1 LYGIIFISSFEYYF
15 SFSHKI
21 IVCCGCGSHRQLI
34 IQDTRMV
41 NPHQAALKDALLACS
56 LEQMHEFYVELKL
69 YLEELGVTNFVTLDH
84 IKNNGVAARKKMAT
98 QLNTH
103 VKVRPYPA
111 SYGRMIR
118 GQLPGMSG
126 IKITLCGDKGKYFAY
141 TCGFTEVRGHE
152 LLMEGIHRSMVRHV
166 KRMFNFLYKRHLDGH
181 PLRHCSTVEVQGLAC
196 IVVSP
201 DDSIEDTFKKC
212 TRTLEPTRL
221 YGIADYKI
229 LLIKPVGVKNAGAT
243 ALTNNRLANL
253 EVLGLAFGKKTAA
266 FTKLGGTTKKVESC
280 HYCHVVQD
288 KTRSS
293 QCLLKCAGC
302 KMVYYCCKDHQRKDW
317 SLHKKFCKHKKNEF
331 AKTKAEQY
339 EFFFGR
345 RPSPRELEEWEDCC
359 ETLAK

>member
-1 LYGIIFISSFEYYF
+1 MTNARIYVARL
-15 SFSHKI
+15 
-21 IVCCGCGSHRQLI
+21 
-34 IQDTRMV
+34 
-41 NPHQAALKDALLACS
+41 NPHRHQDALKDALLACS
-56 LEQMHEFYVELKL
+56 LEQMHEFYVENKPFF
-69 YLEELGVTNFVTLDH
+69 EAVGVTKNFVTLDD

-103 VKVRPYPA
+103 LKVRPYPA
-111 SYGRMIR
+111 SYGQMIR

-152 LLMEGIHRSMVRHV
+152 LLMEGIHRSM
-166 KRMFNFLYKRHLDGH
+166 
-181 PLRHCSTVEVQGLAC
+181 
-196 IVVSP
+196 
-201 DDSIEDTFKKC
+201 C

-221 YGIADYKI
+221 YGIAGYKI

-243 ALTNNRLANL
+243 ALTNNRSANL

-317 SLHKKFCKHKKNEF
+317 PLHKKFCKDKKNEF

-339 EFFFGR
+339 EFVLGR
-345 RPSPRELEEWEDCC
+345 RPSPRELKEWEDCC
-359 ETLAK
+359 ETLAR